1 MSTGD
6 PFFESFESLVPQ
18 PRRIERRPGACAL
31 HGSSA
36 RLVAPAGHRSLA
48 LERLARKLRSRD
60 STGTPLPGAAVELQ
74 LDARLPHGEEGYTL
88 DVTPTGARIVART
101 SAGLDH
107 GARTLA
113 QLLTSA
119 GYDPETRRW
128 RDVPCVA
135 IEDWPAFARR
145 GVMLDVSRDRVP
157 RMDRLFELVET
168 LASWK
173 LNELQLYFEHAF
185 AYREHERVWRG
196 VDPFTHE
203 EIRALDAHCRAHGI
217 ELVPNQQSFGHLHHW
232 LKHPEYRHLAEVPE
246 GIVHPFLGAGETTP
260 QPFSLCPTD
269 PRSLEFLGELY
280 DELLPCFTSSE
291 FNVGLD
297 ETIDLGPGRSA
308 ADCRAKGVGRVYLE
322 FLQKVH
328 GLVSARG
335 KRMQFWADILLHH
348 AELVPEVP
356 KDAVAMLWGY
366 EADHPFERETATL
379 AEAGLP
385 FTVCP
390 GTSSWQSIGGRL
402 DNMRAN
408 ITSAAHWGAKR
419 GARGLLVTDWGDR
432 GHLQPPSVSLPGFAV
447 AADQAWNPEAE
458 LDVGGRTF
466 GRLGRLASHDALE
479 LARVPA
485 DLPTPLRNASPLSVL
500 LTKFDQPF
508 PLPELAGLS
517 LESLGRARARAQAVL
532 AHLDRRL
539 NHIAGHAEERA
550 RILERTREP
559 RQLRE
564 LRWAAAL
571 LCFSCDL
578 GTTRLLAGD
587 SRPVSSLPATT
598 RSTLADD
605 LAARI
610 AEHRTLWLESSR
622 PGGLDRSA
630 RWLERV
636 LEALRT
642 GGSNQPT

>member
-1 MSTGD
+1 MRPVD
-6 PFFESFESLVPQ
+6 LPEPFDRLL
-18 PRRIERRPGACAL
+18 PRPRKIEPRP
-31 HGSSA
+31 GSSA
-36 RLVAPAGHRSLA
+36 L
-48 LERLARKLRSRD
+48 
-60 STGTPLPGAAVELQ
+60 
-74 LDARLPHGEEGYTL
+74 LDARVRFVVPEGHASSALARLGAKLRALGRRDASASTSLVELHLDPTQPHGPEGYTL
-88 DVTPTGARIVART
+88 EVRRDGAKLVART
-101 SAGLDH
+101 PAGLDH
-107 GARTLA
+107 ATRTLI
-113 QLLTSA
+113 QLLPT
-119 GYDPETRRW
+119 GGFDPNRSHFRP
-128 RDVPCVA
+128 VPCVS
-135 IEDWPAFARR
+135 ITDWPAFARR

-185 AYREHERVWRG
+185 AYRNHERVWRG
-196 VDPFTHE
+196 VDPFTPD
-203 EIRALDAHCRAHGI
+203 EIRAIDAHCRAHGI

-232 LKHPEYRHLAEVPE
+232 LKHPEYRHLAEVLE

-269 PRSLEFLGELY
+269 PRSLAFLGELY

-308 ADCRAKGVGRVYLE
+308 EACRAKGVGRVYLE

-328 GLVSARG
+328 GLVDARG

-402 DNMRAN
+402 DNMLAN

-432 GHLQPPSVSLPGFAV
+432 GHLQPPSVSLPGFLV
-447 AADQAWNPEAE
+447 AADRAWNPEAE
-458 LDVGGRTF
+458 LDVGGPTF
-466 GRLGRLASHDALE
+466 GRLGRLASRDALE

-517 LESLGRARARAQAVL
+517 LENLGRARARAQAVL

-539 NHIAGHAEERA
+539 SHLADSAEERVH
-550 RILERTREP
+550 ILERTREP

-571 LCFSCDL
+571 LCFSCEL
-578 GTTRLLAGD
+578 GSARLLAGD
-587 SRPVSSLPATT
+587 SRPLSSLPAAT
-598 RSTLADD
+598 RATLADD

-622 PGGLDRSA
+622 PGGLERSA

-636 LEALRT
+636 LAALRS
-642 GGSNQPT
+642 G

>member
-1 MSTGD
+1 MSLPE
-6 PFFESFESLVPQ
+6 PFERLVPA
-18 PRRIERRPGACAL
+18 PRRVEPRPGTCAL
-31 HGSSA
+31 LASGARLDVPAGHASPALA
-36 RLVAPAGHRSLA
+36 RLVRELRARAPGLPPEPPPAVVL
-48 LERLARKLRSRD
+48 RLDPA
-60 STGTPLPGAAVELQ
+60 
-74 LDARLPHGEEGYTL
+74 LPHGDEGYTL
-88 DVTPTGARIVART
+88 ELSPAGAVLVART
-101 SAGLDH
+101 RVGLDHATRTLTQLLHVAGLD
-107 GARTLA
+107 A
-113 QLLTSA
+113 Q
-119 GYDPETRRW
+119 RRQW
-128 RDVPCVA
+128 RAIPCVS
-135 IEDWPAFARR
+135 ISDWPAFARR

-157 RMDRLFELVET
+157 RMDRLLELVET
-168 LASWK
+168 LAGWK

-196 VDPFTHE
+196 VDPFTPAE
-203 EIRALDAHCRAHGI
+203 LRALDAHCRAHGL

-232 LKHPEYRHLAEVPE
+232 LKHAEYRHLAEVPA

-269 PRSLEFLGELY
+269 PRSLAFLGDLY
-280 DELLPCFTSSE
+280 DELLPCFTSAE

-308 ADCRAKGVGRVYLE
+308 EACRTKGVGRVYLE
-322 FLQKVH
+322 FLQQVH

-390 GTSSWQSIGGRL
+390 GTSSWQSLGGRL
-402 DNMRAN
+402 DNMLAN
-408 ITSAAHWGAKR
+408 ITSAAHWGARR

-432 GHLQPPSVSLPGFAV
+432 GHLQPPSVSLPGFLV
-447 AADQAWNPEAE
+447 AADQAWNPDATHAASTP
-458 LDVGGRTF
+458 LF
-466 GRLGRLASHDALE
+466 GRLGRNVARAFPLEALE
-479 LARVPA
+479 LARIPG

-500 LTKFDQPF
+500 LTKFDHPF
-508 PLPELAGLS
+508 PLPELAGLA
-517 LESLGRARARAQAVL
+517 LDDLAHARARTEPVL
-532 AHLDRRL
+532 ARLTRRL
-539 NHIAGHAEERA
+539 DHLASQPAERA
-550 RILERTREP
+550 RILERTRAP

-564 LRWAAAL
+564 LRWSAAL
-571 LCFSCDL
+571 LRFACDL
-578 GTTRLLAGD
+578 GTARLTAADG
-587 SRPVSSLPATT
+587 RPLSALPAST
-598 RSTLADD
+598 RGALADA
-605 LAARI
+605 LAPLI

-636 LEALRT
+636 LAALQ
-642 GGSNQPT
+642 S